1 MDLWDHSFHTR
12 DSDHLQQRRR
22 SRRENP
28 SFSSSL
34 LDAIYRSIDESNAQ
48 PEDHLIFYTQK
59 TTVRTKQSIAAG
71 RTEDDETL
79 KFRRACM
86 IDKWMDKKKLRNIR
100 DFNLSS
106 SSSSE
111 SSSTA
116 GRRFSSSES
125 EFLSRALH
133 RPKPKAKPKPIKT
146 TTWAQ
151 TEIVSPNPKHE
162 NGFVKS
168 KSKASKIY
176 HDLKKVK
183 QPISPGGRLAS
194 FLNSLFNGG
203 SPKMKQKISNS
214 SSINSTNFDYDM
226 SRKSKS
232 QQGSTSTCS
241 SASSFS
247 RSCLS
252 KTASSRGN
260 IKRSVRFC
268 PVSVIVDEDCQPCGH
283 KILHKL
289 EEPIMKK
296 GNLKS
301 YGNFETEKVKTEH
314 EMKTNYE
321 DEEDDDD
328 DDDALSCSSSDLFEL
343 DNLSVIGIERYREE
357 LPVYETTHFKTNCA
371 IANGLVL

>member
-1 MDLWDHSFHTR
+1 MDLWDHSDPHL
-12 DSDHLQQRRR
+12 LQQPRR
-22 SRRENP
+22 SRRDNP

-34 LDAIYRSIDESNAQ
+34 LDAIYRSIDESNSQ
-48 PEDHLIFYTQK
+48 PEDHLIFYTHN
-59 TTVRTKQSIAAG
+59 TTKHTILPATVSQDHES
-71 RTEDDETL
+71 L
-79 KFRRACM
+79 KFRM
-86 IDKWMDKKKLRNIR
+86 IDTWIDKKKKLRNIR
-100 DFNLSS
+100 DFTLSS

-116 GRRFSSSES
+116 GRRFSSSET

-133 RPKPKAKPKPIKT
+133 RPTKLKPKPKPIKT
-146 TTWAQ
+146 NTWPQ
-151 TEIVSPNPKHE
+151 TEIITPNPKHD

-183 QPISPGGRLAS
+183 QPISPGARLAS

-203 SPKMKQKISNS
+203 SPKAKQKISS
-214 SSINSTNFDYDM
+214 STCSINSTKFDYDM

-252 KTASSRGN
+252 KTPSSRGN

-283 KILHKL
+283 KILHKS

-296 GNLKS
+296 
-301 YGNFETEKVKTEH
+301 
-314 EMKTNYE
+314 
-321 DEEDDDD
+321 
-328 DDDALSCSSSDLFEL
+328 
-343 DNLSVIGIERYREE
+343 VIGIERYREE

-371 IANGLVL
+371 IAKGLVL

>member
-1 MDLWDHSFHTR
+1 MDLWDHSHP
-12 DSDHLQQRRR
+12 HLLQQPRR
-22 SRRENP
+22 SRRDNP

-34 LDAIYRSIDESNAQ
+34 LDAIYRSIDESNSQ
-48 PEDHLIFYTQK
+48 PEEHLIFYSHK
-59 TTVRTKQSIAAG
+59 TTLTTKHSILPRTVTQDPES
-71 RTEDDETL
+71 L
-79 KFRRACM
+79 NFRM
-86 IDKWMDKKKLRNIR
+86 IDSWMDKKQLRNIR
-100 DFNLSS
+100 DFTLSS

-116 GRRFSSSES
+116 GRRFSSSET
-125 EFLSRALH
+125 EFLSRPLH
-133 RPKPKAKPKPIKT
+133 RPTKLKPKPIKT
-146 TTWAQ
+146 NTWAQ
-151 TEIVSPNPKHE
+151 TEIITPNPKHE

-183 QPISPGGRLAS
+183 QPISPGARLAS

-203 SPKMKQKISNS
+203 SPKTKQKISS
-214 SSINSTNFDYDM
+214 STCSINSTKFDYDM

-252 KTASSRGN
+252 KTPSSRGN

-268 PVSVIVDEDCQPCGH
+268 PVSVIVDEDCRPCGH
-283 KILHKL
+283 KFLHKS

-296 GNLKS
+296 
-301 YGNFETEKVKTEH
+301 
-314 EMKTNYE
+314 
-321 DEEDDDD
+321 
-328 DDDALSCSSSDLFEL
+328 
-343 DNLSVIGIERYREE
+343 VIGIERYREE

-371 IANGLVL
+371 IAKGLVL

>member
-1 MDLWDHSFHTR
+1 MDLWADHSFHTT
-12 DSDHLQQRRR
+12 DNPDRRR

-48 PEDHLIFYTQK
+48 PEDHLILYTQK
-59 TTVRTKQSIAAG
+59 TTLRTKQSISSAA

-79 KFRRACM
+79 KFHRACI

-100 DFNLSS
+100 DFSLSS

-133 RPKPKAKPKPIKT
+133 RPKPKPKPIKT

-151 TEIVSPNPKHE
+151 TEIISPKPKHE

-203 SPKMKQKISNS
+203 SPKTKQKISNS

-232 QQGSTSTCS
+232 QQVSTSTCS

-252 KTASSRGN
+252 KTPSSRGN

-268 PVSVIVDEDCQPCGH
+268 PVSVIVDEDCQPCGR

-301 YGNFETEKVKTEH
+301 YRNFETEKVKTEH
-314 EMKTNYE
+314 EMKINYE
-321 DEEDDDD
+321 LDEDDD

-357 LPVYETTHFKTNCA
+357 LPVYETTHFNTNCA